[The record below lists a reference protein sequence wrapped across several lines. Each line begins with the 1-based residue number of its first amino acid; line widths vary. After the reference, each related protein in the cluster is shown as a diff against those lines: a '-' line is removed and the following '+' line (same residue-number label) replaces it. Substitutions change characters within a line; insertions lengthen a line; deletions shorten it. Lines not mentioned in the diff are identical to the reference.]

1 MAADAN
7 HHKEHRMKIVRIIAA
22 TALAGLAAFTLTACG
37 NQPASPAT
45 TNSATAATTVASEP
59 VAAPAPVTVTA
70 PAPVTVTAPPAV
82 TVTAP
87 PPVIVTQAAAPPV
100 VIVPD
105 PSTVYPGYYCPP
117 GADQCD
123 PNATGVTTLPSG
135 LFCRDL
141 HAMGYNWNQA
151 ITYWNYWGQPD
162 RMDADLN
169 GIPCETVY

>member
-1 MAADAN
+1 
-7 HHKEHRMKIVRIIAA
+7 MKIVRIIAA

>member
-162 RMDADLN
+162 RMDSDLN

>member
-87 PPVIVTQAAAPPV
+87 PPVIVTQAAPPPV

>member
-1 MAADAN
+1 
-7 HHKEHRMKIVRIIAA
+7 MKIVRIIAA

-59 VAAPAPVTVTA
+59 VAA

>member
-1 MAADAN
+1 
-7 HHKEHRMKIVRIIAA
+7 MKIVRIIAA
-22 TALAGLAAFTLTACG
+22 TALAGLAAFALTACG
-37 NQPASPAT
+37 IQPASPAT
-45 TNSATAATTVASEP
+45 TTTAASEP
-59 VAAPAPVTVTA
+59 VTVTAPAPVTVTA
-70 PAPVTVTAPPAV
+70 PAPVTVTAPP
-82 TVTAP
+82 
-87 PPVIVTQAAAPPV
+87 PVIVTQAAPPPV

-141 HAMGYNWNQA
+141 HAMGYNWSQA